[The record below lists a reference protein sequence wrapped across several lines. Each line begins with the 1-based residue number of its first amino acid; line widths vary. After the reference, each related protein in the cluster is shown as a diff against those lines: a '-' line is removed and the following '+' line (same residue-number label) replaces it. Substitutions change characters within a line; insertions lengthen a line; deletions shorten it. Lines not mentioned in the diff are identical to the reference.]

1 MLAKGNASKRKV
13 ILMSGVAA
21 VMALGVAPGSSAVVP
36 EAPAEPATAGQFAT
50 DDVRAMMAYS
60 LKLAKKVN
68 FQRTYKVRKSWKMQG
83 MKFFEADGCPA
94 AKDNPQMGCSGAEAT
109 TAGGFRKWVVSIAV
123 VWKLPDKSLVAHT
136 YSASFKNGAYTKS
149 RYRKDELLED
159 HVFKLPKQNMVWAFA
174 KEREWQLANPD
185 VLPADAFPVVAN
197 VRAPLTPTLDD
208 PTMWIFTM
216 KTDSGEAYVGVDDK
230 TGEVELLD

>member
-1 MLAKGNASKRKV
+1 
-13 ILMSGVAA
+13 
-21 VMALGVAPGSSAVVP
+21 
-36 EAPAEPATAGQFAT
+36 
-50 DDVRAMMAYS
+50 MMAYS

-68 FQRTYKVRKSWKMQG
+68 YQRTYKVPKTWKLKTT
-83 MKFFEADGCPA
+83 KFFEADGCPA
-94 AKDNPQMGCSGAEAT
+94 TKDNPQMGCGGAAAT
-109 TAGGFRKWVVSIAV
+109 TADGFKKWVVSIAV

-149 RYRKDELLED
+149 RYRKDQLLED
-159 HVFKLPKQNMVWAFA
+159 HVFTLPKQNMAWAFA

-197 VRAPLTPTLDD
+197 VRAPLTATLND

-216 KTDSGEAYVGVDDK
+216 KTDSGEAYVGVNDK
-230 TGEVELLD
+230 TGEVDLLD